1 MAQDAAGNSGS
12 AVLTMQEGG
21 GGGGGYPVPPYPG
34 VAPARK
40 FKENNEQLLF
50 N

>member
-21 GGGGGYPVPPYPG
+21 GGGYPAPVYPG
-34 VAPARK
+34 VAPGRK
-40 FKENNEQLLF
+40 FKENNEELLF